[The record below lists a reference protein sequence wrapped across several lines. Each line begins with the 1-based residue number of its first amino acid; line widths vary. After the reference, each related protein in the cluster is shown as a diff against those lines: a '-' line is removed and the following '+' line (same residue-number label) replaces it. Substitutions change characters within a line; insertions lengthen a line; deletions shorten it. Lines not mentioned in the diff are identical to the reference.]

1 LKRQKKK
8 VEETKSEFLGISDIC
23 KSELQRFEAT
33 KMIDFKRMLIRL
45 TQANINF
52 GLQVVD
58 QWKVFLSNDL
68 SADPENV
75 KKKDVL

>member
-1 LKRQKKK
+1 
-8 VEETKSEFLGISDIC
+8 
-23 KSELQRFEAT
+23 
-33 KMIDFKRMLIRL
+33 MLIRL

-75 KKKDVL
+75 KKKEVL